1 MDMYVIQL
9 LFGLGAV
16 AVAGVLLWLL
26 PSGEESPRARRRR
39 LAGRRAAH
47 RPADVA
53 APTHC
58 SAKRWHTIVGRA
70 TCLSPLV
77 DGVCPVAHRHSD
89 VKAA

>member
-1 MDMYVIQL
+1 MAKSSIVI
-9 LFGLGAV
+9 A
-16 AVAGVLLWLL
+16 AEA
-26 PSGEESPRARRRR
+26 AA
-39 LAGRRAAH
+39 AGRRAAH

-58 SAKRWHTIVGRA
+58 SAKRWHNIVGRA